1 MRKVY
6 LDHSATTPVRREVA
20 EKMWTYLTDKWGN
33 PSSIH
38 GVGREAKKGIEKA
51 REKIAALL
59 GAEAREIVFT
69 GGGTEADNHAIIG
82 TAAALGGRKGRH
94 IITSSI
100 EHHAVL
106 DTCEY
111 LEKDGFEV
119 TYLPVTREGVVR
131 IEDLKSALRKDT
143 ILVSIMHANNEVGT
157 IQPVEDIGRICKE
170 RGILFH
176 IDAVQSFGKIP
187 VDVQD
192 LNVDLLSISAHKIY
206 GPKGIGCL
214 YIRRGVKIDNFAHGG
229 AQERGRRPGTEN
241 VAGIVGFAKA
251 AELAVAE
258 METEAARQEKLR
270 DKLIKGLQERLE
282 DVELNGHPGHLRLC
296 NNVNMSFKY
305 VEGESLLLSLDM
317 SGVAASS
324 GSACSSGSLDPSHVL
339 TAMGLPLEYALGSVR
354 MTLGRDNTEEDVD
367 YVLDVLP
374 DIVKRLRNM
383 SPFYKTQAMV

>member
-1 MRKVY
+1 
-6 LDHSATTPVRREVA
+6 
-20 EKMWTYLTDKWGN
+20 MWIYF
-33 PSSIH
+33 P
-38 GVGREAKKGIEKA
+38 
-51 REKIAALL
+51 
-59 GAEAREIVFT
+59 
-69 GGGTEADNHAIIG
+69 
-82 TAAALGGRKGRH
+82 
-94 IITSSI
+94 
-100 EHHAVL
+100 
-106 DTCEY
+106 
-111 LEKDGFEV
+111 
-119 TYLPVTREGVVR
+119 YLPLKFMAPRVSVV
-131 IEDLKSALRKDT
+131 
-143 ILVSIMHANNEVGT
+143 
-157 IQPVEDIGRICKE
+157 
-170 RGILFH
+170 
-176 IDAVQSFGKIP
+176 
-187 VDVQD
+187 
-192 LNVDLLSISAHKIY
+192 
-206 GPKGIGCL
+206 